1 MRELTEKVAAVY
13 DILSDVYDKS
23 PWTQEQILSDMQQ
36 DNVDYFF
43 VEVDK
48 TAIGFL
54 AIQQLVGELEIT
66 NIAVKKAHQGEGWGS
81 QLLAHL
87 DHVDFPIF
95 LEVRASNTSAQ
106 ALYQKFGFEVI
117 GKRQRYYHEPVEDAI
132 IMKRE
137 GKRTNERQ
145 IYFSCGKLL

>member
-23 PWTQEQILSDMQQ
+23 PWTKEQILSDMQQ
-36 DNVDYFF
+36 DSGDYFF

-137 GKRTNERQ
+137 GSER
-145 IYFSCGKLL
+145 

>member
-106 ALYQKFGFEVI
+106 ALYQKFGFEVL
-117 GKRQRYYHEPVEDAI
+117 GKRQRYYHDPVEASI

-137 GKRTNERQ
+137 GSER
-145 IYFSCGKLL
+145 

>member
-23 PWTQEQILSDMQQ
+23 PWTKEQILSDMQQ

-87 DHVDFPIF
+87 DHVDFPIL

-137 GKRTNERQ
+137 GSER
-145 IYFSCGKLL
+145 

>member
-66 NIAVKKAHQGEGWGS
+66 NIAVKKPIKEKAGEVNYWRTWTMWI
-81 QLLAHL
+81 
-87 DHVDFPIF
+87 FP
-95 LEVRASNTSAQ
+95 
-106 ALYQKFGFEVI
+106 
-117 GKRQRYYHEPVEDAI
+117 
-132 IMKRE
+132 
-137 GKRTNERQ
+137 
-145 IYFSCGKLL
+145 FS

>member
-1 MRELTEKVAAVY
+1 MRELTEKVDAVY

-23 PWTQEQILSDMQQ
+23 PWTKEQILSDMQQ

-54 AIQQLVGELEIT
+54 VIQQLVGELEIT
-66 NIAVKKAHQGEGWGS
+66 NIAVKKARQGEGWGS

-137 GKRTNERQ
+137 GSER
-145 IYFSCGKLL
+145 

>member
-1 MRELTEKVAAVY
+1 MRELTEKVAVVY

-23 PWTQEQILSDMQQ
+23 PWTKEQILSDMQQ

-137 GKRTNERQ
+137 GSER
-145 IYFSCGKLL
+145 

>member
-13 DILSDVYDKS
+13 DILSEVYDKS

-66 NIAVKKAHQGEGWGS
+66 NIAVKKARQGEGWGS

-137 GKRTNERQ
+137 GSER
-145 IYFSCGKLL
+145 

>member
-23 PWTQEQILSDMQQ
+23 PWTKEQILSDMQQ

-66 NIAVKKAHQGEGWGS
+66 NIAVQKAHQGEGWGS

-137 GKRTNERQ
+137 GSER
-145 IYFSCGKLL
+145 

>member
-23 PWTQEQILSDMQQ
+23 PWTKEQILSDMQQ

-54 AIQQLVGELEIT
+54 VIQQLVGELEIT

-137 GKRTNERQ
+137 GSER
-145 IYFSCGKLL
+145 

>member
-1 MRELTEKVAAVY
+1 MRELIEKVAAVY

-23 PWTQEQILSDMQQ
+23 PWTKEQILSDMQQ

-137 GKRTNERQ
+137 GSER
-145 IYFSCGKLL
+145 

>member
-54 AIQQLVGELEIT
+54 AIQQLVGESEIT

-137 GKRTNERQ
+137 GSER
-145 IYFSCGKLL
+145 